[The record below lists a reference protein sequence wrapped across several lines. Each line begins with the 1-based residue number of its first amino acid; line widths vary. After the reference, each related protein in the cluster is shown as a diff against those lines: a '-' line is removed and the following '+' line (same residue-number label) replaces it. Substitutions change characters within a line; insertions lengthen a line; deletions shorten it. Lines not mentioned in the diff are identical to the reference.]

1 MHSLQGTVD
10 AVCIPDVKPVREKQM
25 HKQSSAFLWPGVAA
39 LMMSSIT
46 HALMIFNQ
54 VDEEVGQ

>member
-1 MHSLQGTVD
+1 MD
-10 AVCIPDVKPVREKQM
+10 AVCIPDVKPGGEKEM

-39 LMMSSIT
+39 LMISSIT